1 MKSWIQKTLVV
12 AVALL
17 TFGVIS
23 PNHTIWENIL
33 DERPTQK
40 SISAT
45 HTQHTYAV
53 DLSEHQSA
61 PPFMEEAI
69 IQPTPT
75 FMEEAIIQAKEQSLL
90 KFGTRVGPVITHE
103 FDNVVFPKIQE
114 AIEMT
119 LQEMDSHKLQSLAI
133 SENPSGSHSEK
144 IFHIFETTTGSDI
157 IRFHVRTD
165 RKPQEGYYFNF
176 HYHTASD
183 QFIKHYSLGDIYWSK
198 NMPPKWLS

>member
-1 MKSWIQKTLVV
+1 MKSWIQKTLVI

-23 PNHTIWENIL
+23 PNHTIWESIL
-33 DERPTQK
+33 DERPVQK
-40 SISAT
+40 SIAS
-45 HTQHTYAV
+45 TQSQLTYAV
-53 DLSEHQSA
+53 DLPEV
-61 PPFMEEAI
+61 PPV
-69 IQPTPT
+69 TSST
-75 FMEEAIIQAKEQSLL
+75 FIEGAVSQAKEQSLV
-90 KFGTRVGPVITHE
+90 KFGTRVGPVIAHE
-103 FDNVVFPKIQE
+103 FDTVIFPKIQE

-119 LQEMDSHKLQSLAI
+119 LLDMDNDRLQSFAI
-133 SENPSGSHSEK
+133 SENPSGAHSEK
-144 IFHIFETTTGSDI
+144 IFHIFDTTTGADI

-165 RKPQEGYYFNF
+165 RKPQDGYYFNF